1 MIVNL
6 PDFHSATVEQVL
18 ELLMKGQIKDGSED
32 TKEEVVHL
40 AKIFGI
46 KLKLERSLDSDS
58 SLVDQISEDISYS
71 GRLRVRNFEDMAS
84 PTIEEQNHVIFRQS
98 L

>member
-18 ELLMKGQIKDGSED
+18 ELLMRGQIKDGSED
-32 TKEEVVHL
+32 TMEDVILL
-40 AKIFGI
+40 AKILGI
-46 KLKLERSLDSDS
+46 KMNLERSLDSDS

-71 GRLRVRNFEDMAS
+71 GRLRVRNLEEMAS
-84 PTIEEQNHVIFRQS
+84 PTVEE
-98 L
+98 

>member
-1 MIVNL
+1 MIVYL

-58 SLVDQISEDISYS
+58 SLVDQISEDISIQADFES
-71 GRLRVRNFEDMAS
+71 GTLRRLPLQPLKSRTSQA
-84 PTIEEQNHVIFRQS
+84 TI